1 MKFVKVVID
10 GKEYYERVEDT
21 YTATATEGEPELI
34 DVEIGEAEEPSK
46 REKFRRDTEEFF
58 DKFGAGARELGEK
71 FVAGARELGEKIKVG
86 TERLLSPD
94 KSEDPESREAK
105 LIKILP
111 YLSAQ
116 EAHNVCL
123 EIMADEKMLSELEI
137 ASIMPSLA
145 TEDCDALFMR
155 ALDVGMDE
163 DLLVPAVKY
172 ISDGCATALT
182 DGYISGKYST
192 LNMDKFY
199 PHLSDENIKKLFY
212 HIIGK

>member
-1 MKFVKVVID
+1 MKFIKVVID
-10 GKEYYERVEDT
+10 GKEYYERVENEDT
-21 YTATATEGEPELI
+21 CAAEENEDFI
-34 DVEIGEAEEPSK
+34 DVEIGEAQEPSK

-71 FVAGARELGEKIKVG
+71 FVVGARELGEKIKVG
-86 TERLLSPD
+86 TERLFSTD

-111 YLSAQ
+111 YLSAE

-123 EIMADEKMLSELEI
+123 EIMADEKLLSELEI

-145 TEDCDALFMR
+145 TEDCDTLFIR
-155 ALDVGMDE
+155 ALEIGMDE

-172 ISDGCATALT
+172 ISQACADKVT
-182 DGYISGKYST
+182 DDYISGKYPS

>member
-1 MKFVKVVID
+1 
-10 GKEYYERVEDT
+10 
-21 YTATATEGEPELI
+21 
-34 DVEIGEAEEPSK
+34 
-46 REKFRRDTEEFF
+46 
-58 DKFGAGARELGEK
+58 
-71 FVAGARELGEKIKVG
+71 
-86 TERLLSPD
+86 
-94 KSEDPESREAK
+94 
-105 LIKILP
+105 
-111 YLSAQ
+111 
-116 EAHNVCL
+116 
-123 EIMADEKMLSELEI
+123 MADEKMLAELEI

-182 DGYISGKYST
+182 DGYISGKYSM

-212 HIIGK
+212 HILGK